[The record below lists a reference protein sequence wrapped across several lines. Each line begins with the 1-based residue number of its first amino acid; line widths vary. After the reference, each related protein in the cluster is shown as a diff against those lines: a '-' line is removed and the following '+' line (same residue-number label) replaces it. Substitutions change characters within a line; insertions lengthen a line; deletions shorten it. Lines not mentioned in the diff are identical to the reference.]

1 VNFGPPIIVL
11 EYIKPVFQVIS
22 FVLLVVSGI
31 IAAKTAH
38 TVGLLLLCVA
48 CFLTAITVA
57 SYFTMDLQL
66 QWKVIALPVEV
77 RGLVFFLGELL
88 YLIEVFL
95 WPAAVIT
102 IARERRASSTPT
114 V

>member
-1 VNFGPPIIVL
+1 
-11 EYIKPVFQVIS
+11 
-22 FVLLVVSGI
+22 
-31 IAAKTAH
+31 
-38 TVGLLLLCVA
+38 
-48 CFLTAITVA
+48 
-57 SYFTMDLQL
+57 MDLQL

-95 WPAAVIT
+95 WPAAVIA
-102 IARERRASSTPT
+102 IARERRASGTPT